1 VASISDIGIPG
12 SAEPTAGLQESDIND
27 GAILSATYVE
37 PAGNDSVVYGINL
50 PSGRIYKMGPV
61 PEHMRREANRAWLT
75 NVRSQIIL
83 DATPQRDLH
92 EPGYDEV
99 EEAKI
104 RLQRELEM
112 QGEGLVLEGHRDP
125 VQTSGYTKTET
136 VTDGFVR
143 DPVKF
148 AKEQLGRL
156 LVDIA
161 QNEEKIAM
169 LQANKKA
176 AEAALKIWSKLAMT
190 APAKRRRKRRSAAA
204 VAPSRAASTSDEC
217 V

>member
-1 VASISDIGIPG
+1 
-12 SAEPTAGLQESDIND
+12 
-27 GAILSATYVE
+27 
-37 PAGNDSVVYGINL
+37 
-50 PSGRIYKMGPV
+50 
-61 PEHMRREANRAWLT
+61 MRREANRAWLT

-125 VQTSGYTKTET
+125 VQTSGYTVPTRTET
-136 VTDGFVR
+136 VPDGFVR

-156 LVDIA
+156 LLEIA
-161 QNEEKIAM
+161 QYDEQITM

-190 APAKRRRKRRSAAA
+190 VPAKRRRKRRSAAA
-204 VAPSRAASTSDEC
+204 PSRAASTSDEG